1 AAGAP
6 LPFQNAPSTAVV
18 GDILAFDLGGNH
30 AVVDVTADQYAS
42 CNVDT
47 TTQPVLGLTSNG
59 LATPGFSYTLTQPG
73 TYYIVCPVGQGQ
85 HCQDSM
91 KFTLTVTAAAA
102 AGGAQQKTGTTA
114 AVQQKTQAAQA
125 TSAAAP
131 FVISS
136 TLVMPDT
143 CKSQLNSVLT
153 MYTSCGVSSSSTPTA
168 SKCVCQSANMAI
180 VQGLT
185 TACGSS
191 GQNIAGDISALQAA
205 CRSVNG
211 GALGSGL
218 GMGAVLAGFVSAL
231 VL

>member
-1 AAGAP
+1 MLLLSPLLLVLAASVDAVTYNIVAAAGAP

-18 GDILAFDLGGNH
+18 GDILVFDLGGNH

-47 TTQPVLGLTSNG
+47 TTQSVLGLTSNG
-59 LATPGFSYTLTQPG
+59 LATAGFSYTLTQPG

-85 HCQDSM
+85 HCQDNM

-125 TSAAAP
+125 TSAAAGAASAP
-131 FVISS
+131 FVIPS

-153 MYTSCGVSSSSTPTA
+153 MYTSCGVSSSSTPT
-168 SKCVCQSANMAI
+168 
-180 VQGLT
+180 
-185 TACGSS
+185 
-191 GQNIAGDISALQAA
+191 
-205 CRSVNG
+205 
-211 GALGSGL
+211 
-218 GMGAVLAGFVSAL
+218 
-231 VL
+231 

>member
-1 AAGAP
+1 
-6 LPFQNAPSTAVV
+6 
-18 GDILAFDLGGNH
+18 
-30 AVVDVTADQYAS
+30 
-42 CNVDT
+42 
-47 TTQPVLGLTSNG
+47 
-59 LATPGFSYTLTQPG
+59 
-73 TYYIVCPVGQGQ
+73 
-85 HCQDSM
+85 M

-125 TSAAAP
+125 TSAAA
-131 FVISS
+131 
-136 TLVMPDT
+136 VMPDT

-191 GQNIAGDISALQAA
+191 GQNIAGDISAL
-205 CRSVNG
+205 
-211 GALGSGL
+211 GSGL